1 MLKHHIGEAQSSPNS
16 HPPISLLVNRYL
28 ALIFLGWIP
37 RIGAAGAP
45 TVTESQVDAPLR
57 LECARPDYFGQE
69 EMSPGTLPARRR
81 KLSKGP
87 MTPMASPFGP

>member
-1 MLKHHIGEAQSSPNS
+1 MLKHHIGEARSSPNS
-16 HPPISLLVNRYL
+16 HPPISLLVNRYP

-45 TVTESQVDAPLR
+45 TVTESQVDAPLW
-57 LECARPDYFGQE
+57 LECARPDYFGQDE
-69 EMSPGTLPARRR
+69 VPPGTFPVRSR

-87 MTPMASPFGP
+87 MTLMASPLGP